1 MNKIKIS
8 IFLFSIILG
17 LCFFYSRIIKNITS
31 TSANYVNQIEV
42 QSKNGNIDESQK
54 IYSELNDY
62 WEKKSKILNTLVHHD
77 IIDKISESISKLK
90 VSVYN
95 CELYDVSKVSEKIII
110 LLDSVVEM
118 DNLSLENLLWFFIF
132 DDWVNFSVKE

>member
-17 LCFFYSRIIKNITS
+17 LCFFYLRFIKNITS

-95 CELYDVSKVSEKIII
+95 CELYDVSKVSEKIIM
-110 LLDSVVEM
+110 LLDSVVKM
-118 DNLSLENLLWFFIF
+118 DNLSLENLL
-132 DDWVNFSVKE
+132 